1 MESKVYSISE
11 IKDIL
16 GISRTKAY
24 EYVKMCIR
32 DRLETANKELS
43 VENTDIAVE
52 EESTEIT
59 YPVTDSSYTCLL
71 YTSKVSLEELHG
83 RKQINS

>member
-24 EYVKMCIR
+24 EYVKKVYEKKEPFRVIKIGDNYSIVR
-32 DRLETANKELS
+32 SSFEKWLEG
-43 VENTDIAVE
+43 
-52 EESTEIT
+52 
-59 YPVTDSSYTCLL
+59 TDST
-71 YTSKVSLEELHG
+71 K
-83 RKQINS
+83 

>member
-24 EYVKMCIR
+24 EYVKKVYEKKEPFRVIKIGDNYR
-32 DRLETANKELS
+32 IVRSSFEKWLEG
-43 VENTDIAVE
+43 
-52 EESTEIT
+52 
-59 YPVTDSSYTCLL
+59 TDST
-71 YTSKVSLEELHG
+71 T
-83 RKQINS
+83 